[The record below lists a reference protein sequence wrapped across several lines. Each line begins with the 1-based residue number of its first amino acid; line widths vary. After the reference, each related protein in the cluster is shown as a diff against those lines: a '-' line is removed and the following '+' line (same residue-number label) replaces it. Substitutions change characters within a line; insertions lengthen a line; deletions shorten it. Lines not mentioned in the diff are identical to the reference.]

1 MICKKPFVKGGAAY
15 GCGQC
20 LPCRINRRR
29 LWTHR
34 ILLESLCH
42 TDNCFVTL
50 TYAEPKP
57 SISGE
62 KSSNTWLQLNPKDLS
77 DWLKRYRE
85 KIYPSRLR
93 FFGVGEYGD
102 ATFRPH
108 YHVCLFGVAGCAR
121 GRTKRVFGSTRSDW
135 YNCCPACRAI
145 GETWGLGD
153 IEIGELNPKT
163 AAYVAEYTVKKM
175 TRFDDPRLQG
185 RHPEFAR
192 MSLRPGIGNDAMWQ
206 VASDMFR
213 WRLEDRDDVPN
224 ALAHGKM
231 QYPLGRYLMR
241 VLRKRVGK
249 DEKAPTATLEKIKAE
264 LQPLREAAFNASR
277 SLSSAIAEASEQPVR
292 NIEAKMNIHK
302 RRVI

>member
-1 MICKKPFVKGGAAY
+1 
-15 GCGQC
+15 
-20 LPCRINRRR
+20 
-29 LWTHR
+29 
-34 ILLESLCH
+34 
-42 TDNCFVTL
+42 
-50 TYAEPKP
+50 
-57 SISGE
+57 
-62 KSSNTWLQLNPKDLS
+62 
-77 DWLKRYRE
+77 
-85 KIYPSRLR
+85 
-93 FFGVGEYGD
+93 
-102 ATFRPH
+102 
-108 YHVCLFGVAGCAR
+108 
-121 GRTKRVFGSTRSDW
+121 
-135 YNCCPACRAI
+135 
-145 GETWGLGD
+145 
-153 IEIGELNPKT
+153 
-163 AAYVAEYTVKKM
+163 M